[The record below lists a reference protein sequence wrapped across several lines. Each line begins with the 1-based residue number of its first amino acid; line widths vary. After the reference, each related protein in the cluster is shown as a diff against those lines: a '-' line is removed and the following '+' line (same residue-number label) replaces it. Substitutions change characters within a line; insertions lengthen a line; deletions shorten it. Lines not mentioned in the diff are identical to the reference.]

1 MTYILGTKV
10 VSESDEEHD
19 TTLRL
24 EDILVFVTGAD
35 CVPPMGF
42 KMAPKIH
49 FSHSS
54 LKLAV
59 ASTCAPITLPTCHN
73 SYEFKDA
80 MVESIVS
87 GFGFGKV

>member
-1 MTYILGTKV
+1 
-10 VSESDEEHD
+10 
-19 TTLRL
+19 
-24 EDILVFVTGAD
+24 
-35 CVPPMGF
+35 
-42 KMAPKIH
+42 MAPKIH

-59 ASTCAPITLPTCHN
+59 ASTCAPSITLPTCHN
-73 SYEFKDA
+73 SYEEFKDA